1 MSVKL
6 GKYRHFKGKEYE
18 VIGVAKNSETLE
30 EYVVYKALYGD
41 YGLWIRPIEMFT
53 EIIERDGVKQER
65 FKYIDM
71 DIKEILTA
79 KDESKAYA
87 EVKKM
92 LAESE
97 KSNKYY
103 EYINDFVDLLTDKKS
118 YVRTRA
124 FMLCSKQARWDEEGK
139 IKRALPLMLT
149 LLHDEKPTVVRQ
161 CLNALKEVVAYLPDT
176 IKIIKKELKKIDLS
190 KYKDSMSSLI
200 QKDIDELEKI
210 MK

>member
-18 VIGVAKNSETLE
+18 VIGTAKNSETLE
-30 EYVVYKALYGD
+30 EYVVYRALYGD
-41 YGLWIRPIEMFT
+41 YGLWIRPKKMFT
-53 EIIERDGVKQER
+53 EIIEKDGIKQER

-71 DIKEILTA
+71 NIKEILTE
-79 KDESKAYA
+79 KDDTKAYA

-92 LAESE
+92 MSESE
-97 KSNKYY
+97 KSDKYY
-103 EYINDFVDLLTDKKS
+103 AYLNDFVDLLGNTKS

-124 FMLCSKQARWDEEGK
+124 FLLCSKQAKWDKEEK
-139 IKRALPLMLT
+139 LKSILPSMLT

-161 CLNALKEVVAYLPDT
+161 CLNALKEVVTYLPDT
-176 IKIIKKELKKIDLS
+176 TKTIKKELKKIDLT

-200 QKDIDELEKI
+200 QKDIDELIELTK
-210 MK
+210 

>member
-1 MSVKL
+1 MEIKL

-18 VIGVAKNSETLE
+18 VIGIAKNSETLE
-30 EYVVYKALYGD
+30 EFAVYKALYGD

-71 DIKEILTA
+71 DIKNILTA

-103 EYINDFVDLLTDKKS
+103 EYIDEFIELLSNNKS

-124 FMLCSKQARWDEEGK
+124 FLLCSKQARWDKEGK
-139 IKRALPLMLT
+139 LKNILPSMLV

-176 IKIIKKELKKIDLS
+176 IKIIEKELKKIDLS
-190 KYKDSMSSLI
+190 KYKDSMSPLI